1 MLFATYTFAVFLAVV
16 WLLHAALPLRGRQ
29 IMLLV
34 ASYVFYCWETPVYGL
49 LIFASTV
56 LDYLVGLG
64 LERTENP
71 AGGAAL
77 LWCSLAGNLG
87 LLGFFKYG
95 DFLGENLV
103 GLGHCWGSRGIGRR
117 WASSCRWAFRS
128 TRSRR

>member
-1 MLFATYTFAVFLAVV
+1 MLFTTYTFAVFLAVV

-49 LIFASTV
+49 LLLASTV

-64 LERTENP
+64 LGRTEQP
-71 AGGAAL
+71 RARRGL
-77 LWCSLAGNLG
+77 LLCSIVGNLG

-103 GLGHCWGSRGIGRR
+103 GLGRLLGYTGHWEPMGFILPVCQVL
-117 WASSCRWAFRS
+117 ASV
-128 TRSRR
+128 